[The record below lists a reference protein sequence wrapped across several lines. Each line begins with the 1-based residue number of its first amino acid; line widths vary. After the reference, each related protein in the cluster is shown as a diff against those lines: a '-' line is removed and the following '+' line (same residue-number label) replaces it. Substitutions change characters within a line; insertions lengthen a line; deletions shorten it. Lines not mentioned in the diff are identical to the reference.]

1 MEEAIEISKNVSV
14 YAYEFDKTIELDTY
28 DKGDNCNYF
37 TVDEA
42 RKLAAVLT
50 AMADKL
56 DPEGAAE

>member
-1 MEEAIEISKNVSV
+1 MEESIEINERVSV
-14 YAYEFDKTIELDTY
+14 YSYEFDKTIELDTF
-28 DKGDNCNYF
+28 DRDDNCNYL